1 MLYNISTRYMTPWVR
16 ASFSKNRLKH
26 MPKDEI
32 SEIYQVSIIV
42 FAIEVL
48 MFITLFLFIWARL
61 TEPIPPTITYIIMA
75 AVYALSFLLFRKAK
89 KRGFYTQLQEEANR
103 MIKAEHHAKAK
114 KLVPIILIYY
124 ISPILVLVGACLFI
138 QHFILV

>member
-1 MLYNISTRYMTPWVR
+1 MTPWVR

-26 MPKDEI
+26 MPKDETSDI
-32 SEIYQVSIIV
+32 HQITFIV

-48 MFITLFLFIWARL
+48 ICIALFLFTWARL

-75 AVYALSFLLFRKAK
+75 AVYAMSFLLFRKAK
-89 KRGFYTQLQEEANR
+89 KRGFYTQLQDEANR
-103 MIKAEHHAKAK
+103 MTQAEHHARFK
-114 KLVPIILIYY
+114 KSGLIIIIYY
-124 ISPILVLVGACLFI
+124 ISPILVVVGACLFI